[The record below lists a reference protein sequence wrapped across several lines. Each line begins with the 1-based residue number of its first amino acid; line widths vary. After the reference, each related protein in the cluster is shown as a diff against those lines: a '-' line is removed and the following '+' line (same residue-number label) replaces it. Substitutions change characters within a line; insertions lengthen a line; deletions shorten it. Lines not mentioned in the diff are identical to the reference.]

1 MSRRQ
6 TCVVFLDAATYG
18 DVSLK
23 RFMDSW
29 DCTVHQVTS
38 PSETIRRLAGHS
50 VAVTNKV
57 VIDRPVLSS
66 PEAKDLRLIAVAAT
80 GTDIIDREEAARRGV
95 KVCNV
100 PGYAAQSV
108 AQFTM
113 ALILELAT
121 RVGKYGEAVKAG
133 EWQKS
138 PVFSLLTY
146 PTVELNGKKLGIVG
160 YGNIGQTVAKMARG
174 FGMEVLI
181 AARGELGRTARPGS
195 AQPVPGDRI
204 SLEQLFRQAD
214 IISLHCP
221 LTPENRNLINAQTLS
236 LMKPSAFLIN
246 TARGALI
253 DEAALVDA
261 LRNKRLAG
269 AALDVISREPPA
281 ADHPMVLA
289 AEELDNLIVTPHTA
303 WSAREARER
312 LLEEVEENIAAFL
325 QGRDRNRVA

>member
-6 TCVVFLDAATYG
+6 TRVVFLDAATYG

-29 DCTVHQVTS
+29 GCTVHQVTS

-50 VAVTNKV
+50 VVVTNKV

-66 PEAKDLRLIAVAAT
+66 PEAKDLKLIAVAAT

-108 AQFTM
+108 SQFTM

-146 PTVELNGKKLGIVG
+146 PTVELNGKILGIVG
-160 YGNIGQTVAKMARG
+160 YGNIGQTVARMAAAL
-174 FGMEVLI
+174 GMKIIV
-181 AARGELGRTARPGS
+181 AARSGSVAPLAPGRVSVEELLQTS
-195 AQPVPGDRI
+195 DVV
-204 SLEQLFRQAD
+204 
-214 IISLHCP
+214 SLHCP
-221 LTPENRNLINAQTLS
+221 LTPENRNLINEQTLS
-236 LMKPSAFLIN
+236 LMKPTAFLIN

-261 LRNKRLAG
+261 LSNKRIAA
-269 AALDVISREPPA
+269 AALDVISKEPPP
-281 ADHPMVLA
+281 ADHP
-289 AEELDNLIVTPHTA
+289 
-303 WSAREARER
+303 
-312 LLEEVEENIAAFL
+312 
-325 QGRDRNRVA
+325 